1 MSDIQYIVFTV
12 LSQMAVG
19 ALIALVIADFL
30 AKDEKSEMF
39 YEAAS
44 YIILPAVI
52 IAAIAIFV
60 PILPNVAI
68 SYRILF
74 NPETAWVT
82 RETIT
87 MALFSIWALIYTIL
101 WVLHPEYGS
110 LRGKVGLVDKIVD
123 KLVGSS
129 VKEVRQAVGLLAIFI
144 SMLFVTSS
152 GMTYVLIAL
161 PILNHFTTPLF
172 FIMTALLVG
181 PTTVA
186 AVLSFKYKRI
196 AEVEAKKYTE
206 TLSTYLGTIWKF
218 VLVATIAL
226 LALIA
231 IHLQFLQSPAI
242 GPAGRMTLEGM
253 LSGEYAMLFLPRI
266 IIGIVVTL
274 ILLVGVML
282 SLKAENMPRAANLM
296 LGIFASVLIGEIL
309 GRMLFFEFAH
319 ASAYLF
325 EAIPLLGL

>member
-1 MSDIQYIVFTV
+1 MSDIQYIIFTV
-12 LSQMAVG
+12 FSQMAVG

-30 AKDEKSEMF
+30 AKDEKAEMF
-39 YEAAS
+39 YEPGS

-52 IAAIAIFV
+52 IAGIAILLS
-60 PILPNVAI
+60 ILPNVAI
-68 SYRILF
+68 SYLIISK
-74 NPETAWVT
+74 PEAWVA
-82 RETIT
+82 RETL
-87 MALFSIWALIYTIL
+87 MMSLFGVWALIYTIL

-110 LRGKVGLVDKIVD
+110 LRGKIGLVDKIVD

-129 VKEVRQAVGLLAIFI
+129 TKEIRQAVGLIGI
-144 SMLFVTSS
+144 VVGILFVTTS
-152 GMTYVLIAL
+152 GMTYVLIGL

-181 PTTVA
+181 PATVA
-186 AVLSFKYKRI
+186 AVVSLKYKRSD
-196 AEVEAKKYTE
+196 EVEAKKYTE

-231 IHLQFLQSPAI
+231 VHLQFLQSPAM
-242 GPAGRMTLEGM
+242 GPAGRMTLESM
-253 LSGEYAMLFLPRI
+253 LAGEYATLFFMRL
-266 IIGIVVTL
+266 IIGIAVTL

-282 SLKAENMPRAANLM
+282 SLKAENLSRATTLM
-296 LGIFASVLIGEIL
+296 MGIFASVLIGELL
-309 GRMLFFEFAH
+309 GRMLFFEFSH

-325 EAIPLLGL
+325 QAIPLLGL